1 MTTTMSY
8 RALSIAVENKT
19 LASDTVYAVIDA
31 DCHMINGT
39 KCPDNEE
46 FIFFCDELAGVAE
59 AEAVRHA
66 HNLADRYG
74 WRQLRQEKSI
84 RVVYF
89 NVEDTEWDECDDL
102 LIREEILTE
111 VTDVSNIVNC
121 DDIESEY
128 SVIVFIDADKNVMLD
143 TFEESSCAYD
153 VELVGK
159 YPDHIKDVGAYIRG
173 IRTHQCHASAMLVE
187 EEDIENVND
196 IPAKW
201 SGWLY
206 RCRDKDTH
214 RPLDVIFVTEV
225 KY

>member
-1 MTTTMSY
+1 MATMSY
-8 RALSIAVENKT
+8 KALSIAVENKT

-66 HNLADRYG
+66 QDMADRYG

-89 NVEDTEWDECDDL
+89 DIKDTEWDEYGDL

-111 VTDVSNIVNC
+111 VIDVSNIVNC
-121 DDIESEY
+121 DDIESDY
-128 SVIVFIDADKNVMLD
+128 SVIIFIDADKNVMLD
-143 TFEESSCAYD
+143 TFEESSCAYE

-159 YPDHIKDVGAYIRG
+159 YPDRIDDVSAYIKAMSVNQL
-173 IRTHQCHASAMLVE
+173 HVSAMLVE
-187 EEDIENVND
+187 EEDIETIND

-206 RCRDKDTH
+206 RCKDKDTH

-225 KY
+225 KN